1 MITVSESTRDT
12 LRIDM
17 VSDVVCPWCIIGYKK
32 LEQAL
37 MLLKQRQPQLNVSLN
52 FQPFQ
57 LNPQMPREGQNVNE
71 HIAEKYGADPT
82 TIAQNRARIQ
92 AVAKELGV
100 EFNTS
105 EKSRIYN
112 TFLAHKLLHIAK
124 PGQQQLALKLALF
137 DAYFTRQQD
146 VSDPQVLKTLA
157 LEVGLDAGVVERA
170 LDDES
175 VSHDVQNTM
184 NQYIQAGISA
194 VPTFV
199 INRRYSISG
208 AQETEILLKAMEDI
222 LSENA
227 A

>member
-1 MITVSESTRDT
+1 MTTISESTQDT

-37 MLLKQRQPQLNVSLN
+37 MQLKQRQPHLNVSLN

-71 HIAEKYGADPT
+71 HIMEKYGADPAG
-82 TIAQNRARIQ
+82 IAQNRARIQ
-92 AVAKELGV
+92 GVARELGV

-105 EKSRIYN
+105 EQSRIYN
-112 TFLAHKLLHIAK
+112 TFLAHKLLHVAE

-137 DAYFTRQQD
+137 DAYFTQQQD
-146 VSDPQVLKTLA
+146 VSDPLVLKALA
-157 LEVGLDAGVVERA
+157 LEVGLEAEVVERA
-170 LDDES
+170 LDDETLS
-175 VSHDVQNTM
+175 EEVQSTM

-199 INRRYSISG
+199 VNRRYSISG
-208 AQETEILLKAMEDI
+208 AQEADILLKAMEDI